1 MKATKSL
8 YTLPLLLLFPFLA
21 NAGDVPGTYV
31 NYQWGSSATGL
42 TSVDYDINVQADPGY
57 RANVRF
63 ANYFSLVD
71 SSNGGYV
78 GMEDSSRLGPNFM
91 FTVYGA
97 TQYKAGDPGSSC
109 VVYSG
114 DNPRVTCRIANWSTV
129 TDYQF
134 HLAYEGGQWLG
145 VTVTDV
151 YNPKLSMK
159 LGSILTDATSISPQG
174 MVSRTKYLEASSPTA
189 NCYNQPYSDAIFGVP
204 SSNGVQAT
212 VSGSGT
218 NTTCSTFSSIENGEQ
233 FNASGNLLRGLYQG
247 DDALCVDAGDS
258 DVSNVPATT
267 QSCDKTKESQAW
279 VLGRDGTLR
288 LQSNFCLDV
297 ANPDSPSGAAVIV
310 DQCTGSASQQWSIGG
325 ARNLLFS
332 NLAGGSQYCLTEGAA
347 GTQLTI
353 QTCTGNTGQNWSMPV
368 LPVLP

>member
-8 YTLPLLLLFPFLA
+8 YSLPLLLLFPCFA
-21 NAGDVPGTYV
+21 HAGDVPGTYAK
-31 NYQWGSSATGL
+31 YQWSSSVTGL

-63 ANYFSLVD
+63 ADHFHLVG

-78 GMEDSSRLGPNFM
+78 GMEDNSRLGPNFV
-91 FTVYGA
+91 FTVQGA
-97 TQYKAGDPGSSC
+97 TQYEPGDPGSSC

-114 DNPRVTCRIANWSTV
+114 ENPRVTCRIPMWSTV
-129 TDYQF
+129 TEYQF
-134 HLAYEGGQWLG
+134 HVAYEGGQWLG
-145 VTVTDV
+145 VTVTDL
-151 YNPKLSMK
+151 YNPALSLK
-159 LGSILTDATSISPQG
+159 LGSILTDATSLSPQG
-174 MVSRTKYLEASSPTA
+174 MVSRTTYLEGRSPNA
-189 NCYNQPYSDAIFGVP
+189 NCYNQPFSDVIFGAP

-212 VSGSGT
+212 VSSTGT
-218 NTTCSTFSSIENGEQ
+218 NTTCSNFSEVLNGEQ

-247 DDALCVDAGDS
+247 DDNLCVDAGDGQT
-258 DVSNVPATT
+258 NVPATT
-267 QSCDKTKESQAW
+267 QSCDKKREAQAW
-279 VLGRDGTLR
+279 VLGSDGTMR
-288 LQSNFCLDV
+288 LQSNLCLDV

-332 NLAGGSQYCLTEGAA
+332 NLGGGDQYCLTEGAA

-353 QTCTGNTGQNWSMPV
+353 QECTAGTGQNWSMPV